1 MGGDSDE
8 EGLGAAAPQVCVGCT
23 CTQAHART
31 LHENSASGTPF
42 FVRYSARQGGR
53 EHLDTEAPQSMSHS
67 CSFLSR
73 PTAVYSRGHEPCSV
87 EAMSHPTGEAQ
98 GHAFAC

>member
-1 MGGDSDE
+1 MPQLPRCV
-8 EGLGAAAPQVCVGCT
+8 LGAHVRRHT
-23 CTQAHART
+23 HAHCMRT
-31 LHENSASGTPF
+31 LLQARHF